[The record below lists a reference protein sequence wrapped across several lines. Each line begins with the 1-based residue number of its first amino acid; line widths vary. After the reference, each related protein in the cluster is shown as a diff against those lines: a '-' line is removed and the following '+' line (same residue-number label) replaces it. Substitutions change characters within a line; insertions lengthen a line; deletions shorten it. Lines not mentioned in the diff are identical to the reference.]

1 METKERKIAFCI
13 NQIHDGGAE
22 RVIVN
27 LANDFNIRGYKVF
40 MITSHKYE
48 DEYPL
53 NSEIIR
59 YVLDDYGESQNKL
72 VKNIRWIKII
82 RNICKSEGI
91 DCIIGF
97 MRESNVRVIIS
108 TLGLPTVSIIAVR
121 GNPQVEYGGKGGRFI
136 KQWILPLAD
145 GCVLQTHDSLE
156 CFTGGVQKKAIVI
169 PNPIGESF
177 FNVERKP
184 VKGRIVTCGRLDPIK
199 NHPMLIRA
207 FSRIK
212 REHKESA
219 LEIYGIG
226 AEREALQN
234 LIEELGVADSAFLRG
249 KTDHVESVLSS
260 ADIFVLSSDSEGMPN
275 ALMEAMAAGVPSIS
289 TDCPCGGPRAL
300 IESEK
305 NGLLVPVN
313 DSEALASAIEKLLK
327 NTALSETIGK
337 KAKESAK
344 KYETETIFGQ
354 WKTYVEQIISMA
366 KKGK

>member
-1 METKERKIAFCI
+1 MGTKERKVAFCI

-22 RVIVN
+22 RVIVS
-27 LANDFNIRGYKVF
+27 LANYFKNRGYKVF

-53 NSEIIR
+53 NSEITR
-59 YVLDDYGESQNKL
+59 YVLDDYGKSQNKI
-72 VKNIRWIKII
+72 VKNIRWITII

-156 CFTGGVQKKAIVI
+156 CFTDGVQKKAIVI

-184 VKGRIVTCGRLDPIK
+184 VKGRIVTCGRLDLIK

-212 REHKESA
+212 REHKEST

-226 AEREALQN
+226 DERELLQN
-234 LIEELGVADSAFLRG
+234 LIDELGVTDSAFLRG
-249 KTDHVESVLSS
+249 KTDHVERVLSS

-275 ALMEAMAAGVPSIS
+275 ALMEAMAAAVPCIS
-289 TDCPCGGPRAL
+289 TDCPCGGPASL
-300 IESEK
+300 INNNESGILIKVGDE
-305 NGLLVPVN
+305 
-313 DSEALASAIEKLLK
+313 EALVK
-327 NTALSETIGK
+327 ALNYFLGDAKAAQRMGDNARLRVQDYSGK
-337 KAKESAK
+337 KVFSMWE
-344 KYETETIFGQ
+344 KYC
-354 WKTYVEQIISMA
+354 VDLL
-366 KKGK
+366 